1 MIICIKY
8 TLPSRDYHIHT
19 CVRIRY
25 VCALAVTMSYAA
37 MRVIYI
43 LYYVDVRMCL
53 PRNIIAQCGVRACA
67 ASISSLLLYNI
78 LLLYIRR
85 VRTPERPY
93 IKGQRDDLRSLENKY
108 IFIFF
113 FFHLRRPAPRV
124 TWVVVR
130 PHRCPSTNRFFF
142 SRSARDQSDDFR
154 HINKPIGI
162 IIRTIHQLHCDNNN
176 DIMYARVFVMDDRH
190 HRGGI

>member
-113 FFHLRRPAPRV
+113 FFPFTTTRPACYMGS
-124 TWVVVR
+124 R
-130 PHRCPSTNRFFF
+130 PSASVPVDKPFFFRARRATSPTTFAISTNR
-142 SRSARDQSDDFR
+142 
-154 HINKPIGI
+154 
-162 IIRTIHQLHCDNNN
+162 
-176 DIMYARVFVMDDRH
+176 
-190 HRGGI
+190 